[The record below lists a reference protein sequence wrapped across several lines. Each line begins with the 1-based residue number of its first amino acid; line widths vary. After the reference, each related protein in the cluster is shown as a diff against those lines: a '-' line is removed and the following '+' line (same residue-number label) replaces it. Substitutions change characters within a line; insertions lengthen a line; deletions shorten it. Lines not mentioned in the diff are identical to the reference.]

1 MKSMDKKTLR
11 EYVLNRRKN
20 IPVEDQI
27 ITTEILI
34 EKLKKTAVFQASKHV
49 GLYYPIHQE
58 INLLSL
64 IDLYPDK
71 SFYLPNIENGNIKYR
86 LLERLYSLVEAP
98 FSLKEAPHVNP
109 SIDDCDLYL
118 VPCVATCG
126 LLRIGYG
133 KGYFDHFFV
142 GKKGYKM
149 GITYPAFK
157 YDFNLVEPHD
167 ILMDE
172 VL

>member
-1 MKSMDKKTLR
+1 MDKKTLR
-11 EYVLNRRKN
+11 EDVLNKRRN
-20 IPVEDQI
+20 IPVEDQV
-27 ITTEILI
+27 ITAEILI
-34 EKLKKTAVFQASKHV
+34 EKLKKTDIFQTSKHI

-64 IDLYPDK
+64 IELYPDK
-71 SFYLPNIENGNIKYR
+71 SFYLPNIENGKIKYR
-86 LLERLYSLVEAP
+86 LVKRLDSLVNAL
-98 FSLKEAPHVNP
+98 FNLKEAPRDNP
-109 SIDDCDLYL
+109 SIEDCDLYL

-133 KGYFDHFFV
+133 KGYFDNYFV
-142 GKKGYKM
+142 GKKGYKL

-157 YDFNLVEPHD
+157 YDFNLIESHD

>member
-1 MKSMDKKTLR
+1 MDKKTLR
-11 EYVLNRRKN
+11 EDVLKKRKN

-34 EKLKKTAVFQASKHV
+34 EKLRKTDVFQTSKHI
-49 GLYYPIHQE
+49 GLYYPIQQE

-64 IDLYPDK
+64 IDLHPNK
-71 SFYLPNIENGNIKYR
+71 LFYLPNIENGKIIYR
-86 LLERLYSLVEAP
+86 LVKRLDSLIDAS
-98 FSLKEAPHVNP
+98 FGLKEAPHDNP
-109 SIDDCDLYL
+109 SIEDCDLYL

-133 KGYFDHFFV
+133 KGYFDHYFM
-142 GKKGYKM
+142 GKKGYKL

-157 YDFNLVEPHD
+157 YDYHLKEPHD
-167 ILMDE
+167 ILMDD